1 MSALKKYRVTIW
13 PFGQDDAFFWEEDC
27 VDLSPIDAM
36 MTCFASFE
44 EIYPNGGDK
53 LGTISCEEIQH
64 G

>member
-1 MSALKKYRVTIW
+1 MSALKKYRVRLM
-13 PFGQDDAFFWEEDC
+13 FGQDDAFFWEEDC

-44 EIYPNGGDK
+44 ERYPNGGDK
-53 LGTISCEEIQH
+53 LKTISCEEIQH